1 MNSAFHQFANVA
13 TINTITGY
21 GGYGHDYVYYQ
32 VGRKVENNTIRIMR
46 DVGIKV
52 NDLMNDLSTQD
63 WQ

>member
-1 MNSAFHQFANVA
+1 MNSAFHRFANVA

-21 GGYGHDYVYYQ
+21 GFDSNGVYYQ
-32 VGRKVENNTIRIMR
+32 VGRRVENNTIQIMR